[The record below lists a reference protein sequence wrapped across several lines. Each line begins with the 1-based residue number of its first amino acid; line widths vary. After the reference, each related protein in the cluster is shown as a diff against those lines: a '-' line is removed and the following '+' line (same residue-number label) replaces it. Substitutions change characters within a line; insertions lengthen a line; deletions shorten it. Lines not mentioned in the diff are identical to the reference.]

1 MYSVLAYGRMAADG
15 IRMNAYARAIAQAVR
30 PGSIVVDL
38 GSGPGVMSLLA
49 LRAGARRVHAIDTNP
64 AVWLARDLA
73 AENGFAGRLEV
84 HHGSSFDVTLPE
96 KGDVVVADLRGS
108 SPLYERNLAAVADAR
123 SRLLAPGGA
132 LIPARDRLFVALVE
146 ADLHRRDLEL
156 GWSGIEQHGF
166 VASAA
171 RTATV
176 NSIYSDA
183 DAPLRAA
190 DLLSEPRVW
199 HEVEYGAPSERTVTA
214 TVQLPVVRA
223 GRAHALAMW
232 FEATLADGIRYTN
245 APGDQLVYKRTLLP
259 FPEPTEVAEGAVL
272 HVTIRADVVGDQW
285 AWDTQLAGGPRVRQA
300 TFLGVPTSQEALLK
314 ESLSATPAR
323 APAGDR
329 AARILGLM
337 DGTRSVR
344 EIADAIGKVEPAA
357 RPDDVLDDVKS
368 CVRRYGR

>member
-1 MYSVLAYGRMAADG
+1 MYSVLAYGRMAADRV
-15 IRMNAYARAIAQAVR
+15 RMDAYARAIAQAVR

-96 KGDVVVADLRGS
+96 KADVVVADLRGS

-123 SRLLAPGGA
+123 SRLLVPGGA
-132 LIPARDRLFVALVE
+132 LIPARDRLFVALVD
-146 ADLHRRDLEL
+146 AAAHRRDLEL

-166 VASAA
+166 VAAAA

-176 NSIYSDA
+176 NGIYSDA
-183 DAPLRAA
+183 DAPVRVS
-190 DLLSEPRVW
+190 DVLSEPRVW
-199 HEVEYGAPSERTVTA
+199 HEVEYGAPSERTVSA
-214 TVQLPVVRA
+214 TVDLPIVRA

-232 FEATLADGIRYTN
+232 FEAILADGIRYTN
-245 APGDQLVYKRTLLP
+245 APGVQLVYKRTLLP
-259 FPEPTEVAEGAVL
+259 FPEPAEVAEGEVL

-285 AWDTQLAGGPRVRQA
+285 AWDTQLSRGPRVRQA
-300 TFLGVPTSQEALLK
+300 TFFGLPTSQEALLK

-323 APAGDR
+323 APTGDR

-344 EIADAIGKVEPAA
+344 EIADAVSETEPAA
-357 RPDDVLDDVKS
+357 RADDVLDDVKS